1 MNQVTLNF
9 GDDDEDEDEEED
21 DSISQAIESIPS
33 DVVAFGQ
40 GDLYDEQKHL
50 DALTYSSSVSGALGE
65 EGSFDYIDDPN
76 QEPSEA
82 PAMLKQLLPFLW
94 HVNFFIFVF
103 CSKLINHCKL
113 NYKVNK
119 MNAYEHPNTV
129 IIIAIIIVD
138 YCIFI

>member
-1 MNQVTLNF
+1 MGIEDRAYGGNLDDTISDEAFKMLKNLVTLNF
-9 GDDDEDEDEEED
+9 GDDDEDEVEEED
-21 DSISQAIESIPS
+21 DSISQAIESVPS

-82 PAMLKQLLPFLW
+82 PAMLKQLLPFL
-94 HVNFFIFVF
+94 
-103 CSKLINHCKL
+103 
-113 NYKVNK
+113 
-119 MNAYEHPNTV
+119 
-129 IIIAIIIVD
+129 
-138 YCIFI
+138 